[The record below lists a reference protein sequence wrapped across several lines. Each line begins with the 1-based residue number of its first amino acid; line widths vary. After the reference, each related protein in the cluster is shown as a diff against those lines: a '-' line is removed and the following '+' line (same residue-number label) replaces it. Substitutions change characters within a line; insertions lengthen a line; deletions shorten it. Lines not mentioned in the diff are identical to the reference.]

1 MIHTLV
7 VSDCGEQQ
15 LGLWAKGGDHLL
27 DLASSLL
34 LGPAVYEAGSFLWL
48 RVSQTLNVTPKLGLD
63 QVLVSWRHLVGL
75 GGEDGHPLLQ
85 V

>member
-15 LGLWAKGGDHLL
+15 LGLWAQGGDHLL

-34 LGPAVYEAGSFLWL
+34 PGPAVYNAGSFLRL
-48 RVSQTLNVTPKLGLD
+48 CVSQTLNVTPKLGLD
-63 QVLVSWRHLVGL
+63 KVLVRW
-75 GGEDGHPLLQ
+75 
-85 V
+85 